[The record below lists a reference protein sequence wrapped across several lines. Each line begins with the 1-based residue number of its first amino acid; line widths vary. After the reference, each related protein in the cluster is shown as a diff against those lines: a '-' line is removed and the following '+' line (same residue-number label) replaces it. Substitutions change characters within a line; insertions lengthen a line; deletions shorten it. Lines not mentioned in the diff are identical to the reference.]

1 MYMNSMEGPDLGLAH
16 KHSIRHRAEVEASE
30 ICGCFYCQSTYPPT
44 EIVEWI
50 DDGQTALC
58 PRCPVDAVLG
68 SASGLPITREFLE
81 RMHER
86 WF

>member
-1 MYMNSMEGPDLGLAH
+1 MRMVSMPDSHLELAH
-16 KHSIRHRAEVEASE
+16 KHSSQHRAELEASE
-30 ICGCFYCQSTYPPT
+30 VCGCFYCMSTFPLT
-44 EIVEWI
+44 EITVWI

-68 SASGLPITREFLE
+68 SASSLPITREFLE